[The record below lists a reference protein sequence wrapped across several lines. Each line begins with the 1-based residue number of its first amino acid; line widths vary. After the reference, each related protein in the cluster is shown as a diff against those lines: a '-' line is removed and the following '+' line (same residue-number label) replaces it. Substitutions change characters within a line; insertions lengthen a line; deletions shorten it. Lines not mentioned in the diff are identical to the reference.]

1 MTTTPLSPL
10 DGRYATELT
19 SLSQTMGEDALLTAR
34 VRTELT
40 WLSVLCNLKLPGVKK
55 LTAAEQKI
63 LTNVCNLSAQ
73 DLALIRS
80 LETTGYKNI
89 PATRHDVK
97 AVEYFLRVKLA
108 KTPLKDR
115 LPFIHFA
122 LTSEDVNSVSYALLL
137 SDGVEKALLPAL
149 EKLQKALWQLSKK
162 EARSVLLARTHGQP
176 AVPTTFG
183 KEIRVFETRLA
194 RQIRTLKQVQIS
206 CKFGGAVGNFN
217 AHYAAFPSANWPRA
231 AHQVLSTLNTWR
243 KLKLFLIP
251 VTKQVDNR
259 DAYAE
264 LFDNLRRIN
273 VILTGFARDMWH
285 YISAGLVTQQTVKG
299 EVGSST
305 MPQKVNP
312 IDFENAEGN
321 LQLSAALLD
330 FLSNKLPISRLQRDL
345 SDSTVLRNMPVA
357 FGHALVAYES
367 LLKGLGKIAFN
378 KEAARAELAQHPEVL
393 AEAIQT
399 ILRAYGCQNAYE
411 LLRDFTRGRHLTAS
425 ALTDFI
431 DGLNIPASVKMQL
444 HMVEAETYVGL
455 APQLAEETYDCF
467 SMRRPSRRRR
477 QRQNCGLSFL

>member
-10 DGRYATELT
+10 DGRYAAKLT
-19 SLSQTMGEDALLTAR
+19 ALSQTMGEDALLFAR
-34 VRTELT
+34 VRVELT

-55 LTAAEQKI
+55 ISAAEQKI

-73 DLALIRS
+73 DLELIRS
-80 LETTGYKNI
+80 LETAGYGKI

-97 AVEYFLRVKLA
+97 AVEYFLRLKLA
-108 KTPLKDR
+108 KTPLKGR

-162 EARSVLLARTHGQP
+162 EVRSVLLARTHGQP

-183 KEIRVFETRLA
+183 KEMRVFETRLA

-206 CKFGGAVGNFN
+206 CKLGGAVGNFN
-217 AHYAAFPSANWPRA
+217 AHYAAFPSVNWPRA
-231 AHQVLSTLNTWR
+231 ARKVLSTLNKGR
-243 KLKLFLIP
+243 KVKLFLSP
-251 VTKQVDNR
+251 VTTQVDNR
-259 DAYAE
+259 DSYAE

-273 VILTGFARDMWH
+273 VILTDFARDMWH

-321 LQLSAALLD
+321 LQLSGALLD

-367 LLKGLGKIAFN
+367 LLKGLSKIAFN
-378 KEAARAELAQHPEVL
+378 KAAARAELTQHPEVL

-444 HMVEAETYVGL
+444 HMLDVTTYVGL
-455 APQLAEETYDCF
+455 APQLAEETYD
-467 SMRRPSRRRR
+467 
-477 QRQNCGLSFL
+477 

>member
-1 MTTTPLSPL
+1 MTCTPLSPL
-10 DGRYATELT
+10 DGRYATKLT
-19 SLSQTMGEDALLTAR
+19 SLSQTMGEDALLAAR

-40 WLSVLCNLKLPGVKK
+40 WLSVLCGLKLPGVKK
-55 LTAAEQKI
+55 LSAAEQKI

-73 DLALIRS
+73 DLALIRT

-149 EKLQKALWQLSKK
+149 EKLQKTLLQLSKK

-183 KEIRVFETRLA
+183 KEMRVFETRLA
-194 RQIRTLKQVQIS
+194 CQIRTLKQVQIS

-217 AHYAAFPSANWPRA
+217 AHYAAFPLANWPRA
-231 AHQVLSTLNTWR
+231 ARQVLSTLNKGR
-243 KLKLFLIP
+243 KVKLFLSP
-251 VTKQVDNR
+251 VTTQVDNR
-259 DAYAE
+259 DSYAE

-321 LQLSAALLD
+321 LQLSGALLD

-367 LLKGLGKIAFN
+367 LLKGLSKIAFN
-378 KEAARAELAQHPEVL
+378 KAAARAELAQHPEVL

-431 DGLNIPASVKMQL
+431 DGLEIPASVKMQL
-444 HMVEAETYVGL
+444 HMVEAETYLGL
-455 APQLAEETYDCF
+455 APQLAEEKYD
-467 SMRRPSRRRR
+467 
-477 QRQNCGLSFL
+477 

>member
-1 MTTTPLSPL
+1 MTCTPLSPL
-10 DGRYATELT
+10 DGRYAAKLT
-19 SLSQTMGEDALLTAR
+19 ALSQTMGEDALLFAR
-34 VRTELT
+34 VRVELT

-63 LTNVCNLSAQ
+63 LTNLCNLSAQ
-73 DLALIRS
+73 DLELIRS
-80 LETTGYKNI
+80 LETTGYGKI

-97 AVEYFLRVKLA
+97 AVEYFLRLKLA
-108 KTPLKDR
+108 KTTLKDR

-149 EKLQKALWQLSKK
+149 EKLQKTLLQLSKK
-162 EARSVLLARTHGQP
+162 HARSVLLARTHGQP

-183 KEIRVFETRLA
+183 KEMRVFETRLA

-231 AHQVLSTLNTWR
+231 ARQVLSTLNKGR
-243 KLKLFLIP
+243 KVKLFLSP
-251 VTKQVDNR
+251 VTTQVDNR

-273 VILTGFARDMWH
+273 VILTDFARDMWH

-321 LQLSAALLD
+321 LQLSSALLD

-357 FGHALVAYES
+357 FGHVLVAYES
-367 LLKGLGKIAFN
+367 LLKGLGKIEFN
-378 KEAARAELAQHPEVL
+378 KAAARAELAQHPEVL

-411 LLRDFTRGRHLTAS
+411 LLRDFTRGRHLTTS

-444 HMVEAETYVGL
+444 HMLEAETYVGL
-455 APQLAEETYDCF
+455 APQLAEETYD
-467 SMRRPSRRRR
+467 
-477 QRQNCGLSFL
+477 